1 MNTARKSH
9 LDRLRRVPG
18 QATASYRQL
27 AKIASM
33 VDEATLPAGTLLT
46 RQGAR
51 HRQTFLILDGHADV
65 IIDGIVVGGAGPG
78 DYVGE
83 MGMLVHGPQRAT
95 VRATGPVEV
104 LVIGAQ
110 AFWTFLSQDGVSRAL
125 ATQLAG
131 RLRGIDDRVIAPLP

>member
-27 AKIASM
+27 AKVASM
-33 VDEATLPAGTLLT
+33 VEEATLPSGTVLT

-51 HRQTFLILDGHADV
+51 DRQTFLILDGRADV
-65 IIDGIVVGGAGPG
+65 IVDGTIVAGAGPG
-78 DYVGE
+78 DYVGD

-95 VRATGPVEV
+95 VRASTPLEV

-110 AFWTFLSQDGVSRAL
+110 AFWTFLGQEGVSGAL

-131 RLRGIDDRVIAPLP
+131 QLRDRVIAPLP